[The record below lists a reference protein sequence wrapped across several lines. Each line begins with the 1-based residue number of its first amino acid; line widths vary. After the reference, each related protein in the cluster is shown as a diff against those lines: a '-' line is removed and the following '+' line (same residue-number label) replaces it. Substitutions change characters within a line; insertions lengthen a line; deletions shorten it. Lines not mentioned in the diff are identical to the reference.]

1 LYYHDLVK
9 QENLM
14 KNILVVGSG
23 GREHALA
30 WKFIQSP
37 NTEKVFVAPGN
48 AGTELEAGIENINI
62 SSDDIPGL
70 LKFAK
75 DNKIDLT
82 VVGPEA
88 PLVAGIVDQFSL
100 QGLTIFGPRKFNSQL
115 EGSKSFAKQFMHDC
129 NIPTASY
136 QEFTDATEATNYL
149 AKQSFP
155 IVIKADGLAAGKGVV
170 IAQNYQ
176 QAVEAATS
184 MLTDGAHGDAGKKI
198 VIEEFIQGEEVSFIC
213 LVDHNTVI
221 PLASSQDHKARD
233 NGDLGPN
240 TGGMGAYS
248 PAPLVTNDLH
258 AKIISDVIQPTV
270 QGFIDAGHPYQ
281 GFLYA
286 GLMITP
292 EGEPKVLEF
301 NCRFGDPETQPILM
315 RLESDLSQLC
325 WDAARNELEEK
336 ALNWNPQTAL
346 GVVMAAGGYPF
357 DYAKG
362 DIISGIDTI
371 SAKHTK
377 VFHAGTKLKGGSITT
392 SGGRVLCVTALGEDI
407 KIAQQNAYQGV
418 KAISWKDVYYRDDI
432 GFKAIR

>member
-1 LYYHDLVK
+1 
-9 QENLM
+9 M
-14 KNILVVGSG
+14 KNILVIGSG

-48 AGTELEAGIENINI
+48 AGTELEEGVENINI
-62 SSDDIPGL
+62 SSDDIAGL
-70 LKFAK
+70 MKFASE
-75 DNKIDLT
+75 NKVDLT

-88 PLVAGIVDQFSL
+88 PLVNGIVDQFCA
-100 QGLTIFGPRKFNSQL
+100 QGLTIFGPKQFNAQL
-115 EGSKSFAKQFMHDC
+115 EGSKSFAKKFMQSC

-136 QEFTDATEATNYL
+136 QEFTDVAQAIDYL
-149 AKQSFP
+149 AKQSYP

-170 IAQNYQ
+170 IAQDNQ
-176 QAVEAATS
+176 QAIEAITS
-184 MLTDGAHGDAGKKI
+184 MLTGDAHGDAGKKI
-198 VIEEFIQGEEVSFIC
+198 VIEEFIHGEEVSFIC
-213 LVDHNTVI
+213 LVDHGTVV

-248 PAPLVTNDLH
+248 PAPLVTEALH
-258 AKIISDVIQPTV
+258 TRIISEVIQPTV
-270 QGFIDAGHPYQ
+270 EGFIEAGHPYQ

-286 GLMITP
+286 GLMITA

-315 RLESDLSQLC
+315 RLQSDLSQLC
-325 WDAARNELEEK
+325 WDAACNQLK
-336 ALNWNPQTAL
+336 QQTLNWNPQTAL

-362 DIISGIDTI
+362 EVISGIETI

-377 VFHAGTKLKGGSITT
+377 VFHAGTKLEDDAITT
-392 SGGRVLCVTALGEDI
+392 SGGRVLCVTALGDDI
-407 KIAQQNAYQGV
+407 KIAQKYAYQGI

-432 GFKAIR
+432 GFKAIK

>member
-1 LYYHDLVK
+1 
-9 QENLM
+9 M

-37 NTEKVFVAPGN
+37 NTDKVYVAPGN
-48 AGTELEAGIENINI
+48 AGTALEEGIENINI
-62 SSDDIPGL
+62 PSDDIAGL
-70 LKFAK
+70 LKFVK
-75 DNKIDLT
+75 DKKIDLT

-88 PLVAGIVDQFSL
+88 PLVAGIVDQFVAE
-100 QGLTIFGPRKFNSQL
+100 GLIIFGPRQFNAQL
-115 EGSKSFAKQFMHDC
+115 EGSKSFAKQFMLQH
-129 NIPTASY
+129 NIPTANY
-136 QEFTDATEATNYL
+136 QEFTDVAQATNYL

-170 IAQNYQ
+170 ITQNNNEATE
-176 QAVEAATS
+176 AVVS
-184 MLTDGAHGDAGKKI
+184 MLTDGTHGDAGRKI

-213 LVDHNTVI
+213 LVDHDIVI

-248 PAPLVTNDLH
+248 PAPLLTDALH
-258 AKIISDVIQPTV
+258 AKVISDVIQPTV

-286 GLMITP
+286 GLMITA
-292 EGEPKVLEF
+292 EGIPKVLEF

-315 RLESDLSQLC
+315 RLQSDFSKLC
-325 WDAARNELEEK
+325 WDAARNQLTQTS
-336 ALNWNPQTAL
+336 LDWNPQTAL

-362 DIISGIDTI
+362 ETISGIESI
-371 SAKHTK
+371 SANHTK
-377 VFHAGTKLKGGSITT
+377 VFHAGTALKDNVITT
-392 SGGRVLCVTALGEDI
+392 AGGRVLCVTALGDDI
-407 KIAQQNAYQGV
+407 KTAQQNAYRGV
-418 KAISWKDVYYRDDI
+418 KAINWKDVYYRDDI
-432 GFKAIR
+432 GFKAIK

>member
-1 LYYHDLVK
+1 
-9 QENLM
+9 M
-14 KNILVVGSG
+14 KNILVIGGG

-30 WKFIQSP
+30 WRFIQSP

-48 AGTELEAGIENINI
+48 AGTELEEGVENINI
-62 SSDDIPGL
+62 PSDDIAGL
-70 LKFAK
+70 IKFASN
-75 DNKIDLT
+75 NKIDLT

-88 PLVAGIVDQFSL
+88 PLVDGIVDQFCS
-100 QGLTIFGPRKFNSQL
+100 QGLTIFGPKQFNAQL
-115 EGSKSFAKQFMHDC
+115 EGSKSFAKEFMQRC

-136 QEFTDATEATNYL
+136 QEFTDVTQATDYL
-149 AKQSFP
+149 TKQSYP

-170 IAQNYQ
+170 IAQDNQ
-176 QAVEAATS
+176 QAVEAVTS
-184 MLTDGAHGDAGKKI
+184 MLIGSAHGDAGKKI

-213 LVDHNTVI
+213 LVDHGIVV

-248 PAPLVTNDLH
+248 PAPLVTDALH
-258 AKIISDVIQPTV
+258 ARIISEVIQPTV

-292 EGEPKVLEF
+292 DGEPKVLEF

-315 RLESDLSQLC
+315 RLQSDLSQLC
-325 WDAARNELEEK
+325 WDAARHQLEEQT
-336 ALNWNPQTAL
+336 LNWNPQTAL

-357 DYAKG
+357 DYSKG
-362 DIISGIDTI
+362 EIISGIESI
-371 SAKHTK
+371 SVDHTK
-377 VFHAGTKLKGGSITT
+377 VFHAGTTLNEGTIAT
-392 SGGRVLCVTALGEDI
+392 SGGRVLCVTSLGEDI
-407 KIAQQNAYQGV
+407 KTAQQNAYQGV
-418 KAISWKDVYYRDDI
+418 KMIDWKDVYYRDDI
-432 GFKAIR
+432 GFKAIK